1 MDSASRARSGR
12 WIYSVLPINMAIGP
26 VSTFAQLY
34 ILELHGSVL
43 DIGLAST
50 LFAAASI
57 PAAIFWGFVTDR
69 IHTRKALVVWSYV
82 LIAGILFSFVFVRT
96 VYGIIVVYSA
106 FSFLSSAFATPLNL
120 LIMETQPKA
129 SWASAFA
136 RFSMISSVGVTVGL
150 LLSVGWADFLPF
162 HLLVIALGALSLVSA
177 GLSVQMIKEPVTV
190 FERSMIVMVSQSF
203 YQLILALPMLFLKI
217 PTLIDFRR
225 VFRSVKFGLTRE
237 PALIYLSIGAFY
249 FASGL
254 FNTSLVPSLY
264 SARVTKSEVFSVL
277 LVGMIVQV
285 FAFNYIGKRIRVTGI
300 RRTAV
305 QGLVL
310 RAFSYTGFAIAVLY
324 LAGLPYLGAAL
335 FFYPL
340 GAGIAYAYYY
350 AASNVMVFNTLGRT
364 NQGSSLGVYSAV
376 VGQATMVG
384 SFISGLLS
392 FYVGY
397 YATYIAAALWLGLA
411 ASLTSAIGEQVESS
425 Q

>member
-1 MDSASRARSGR
+1 M
-12 WIYSVLPINMAIGP
+12 LPINMATGP
-26 VSTFAQLY
+26 VGTFAQLY

-43 DIGLAST
+43 DIGLAAT

-69 IHTRKALVVWSYV
+69 VHTRKALVVWSYI

-96 VYGIIVVYSA
+96 VYGIILVYSA

-120 LIMETQPKA
+120 LIMETQPKS

-136 RFSMISSVGVTVGL
+136 RFSMISSVGVTLGL
-150 LLSVGWADFLPF
+150 LVSVGWADFLPF
-162 HLLVIALGALSLVSA
+162 HLLVIAIGALSLVSA
-177 GLSVQMIKEPVTV
+177 GLSVQMIKEPITV

-203 YQLILALPMLFLKI
+203 YQLILALPLLFLKI
-217 PTLIDFRR
+217 PKLMDFRR
-225 VFRSVKFGLTRE
+225 VFRGVKFGLTRE

-254 FNTSLVPSLY
+254 FNTSLVPSLFAAGV
-264 SARVTKSEVFSVL
+264 SKSEVFSVS
-277 LVGMIVQV
+277 LVGILVQV
-285 FAFNYIGKRIRVTGI
+285 FAFNYIGKRIRESGI

-305 QGLVL
+305 QGLLL
-310 RAFSYTGFAIAVLY
+310 RALSYTGFAIVVLY
-324 LAGLPYLGAAL
+324 LAVLPYLGAAL

-340 GAGIAYAYYY
+340 GACIAYAYYY
-350 AASNVMVFNTLGRT
+350 SASNVMVFNPLGRT

-376 VGQATMVG
+376 VGMATMVG

-397 YATYIAAALWLGLA
+397 YATFIAAALWLGLA
-411 ASLTSAIGEQVESS
+411 ASLTSAIGEEVEIS